1 MARARSGRD
10 AGWAGL
16 GAAGP
21 VLGLLAGGLL
31 VGGLVALA
39 GYPRAF
45 ARLQP
50 QGGLEGLGAAVGRGA
65 ARVLPTQT
73 VKIRRSVT
81 IGRPREEVWRF
92 VRDLAN
98 FPRFAWHVE
107 SVTPLGEG
115 RSRWVVRGPAG
126 SRLAWD
132 SVIEAEVENER
143 LSWTSVEGADVRNA
157 GVLGLRDAPGGRGTE
172 VHLRLAYDAPG
183 GKAGQLLAWLFGEEP
198 DVQARDDLGRLRAL
212 LETGEMATNAMRR
225 ADVGREAF

>member
-10 AGWAGL
+10 AGWAGR
-16 GAAGP
+16 GATGP
-21 VLGLLAGGLL
+21 VLGLLAGGLV

-39 GYPRAF
+39 GYGRGAS
-45 ARLQP
+45 LQP
-50 QGGLEGLGAAVGRGA
+50 QGGLGAAVGRGA
-65 ARVLPTQT
+65 ARVLPTRT

-81 IGRPREEVWRF
+81 VGRPREEVWPF

-107 SVTPLGEG
+107 SVTPLGHG
-115 RSRWVVRGPAG
+115 RSRWVVRGPGG

-132 SVIEAEVENER
+132 AVIEAEVENER
-143 LSWTSVEGADVRNA
+143 LSWTSVEGADIRNA

-198 DVQARDDLGRLRAL
+198 DVQARDDLGRLKAL
-212 LETGEMATNAMRR
+212 LETGEMPTNALRR
-225 ADVGREAF
+225 ADAGREAF

>member
-10 AGWAGL
+10 AGRAGS
-16 GAAGP
+16 GATGP
-21 VLGLLAGGLL
+21 VLGLLAGGLV

-39 GYPRAF
+39 RYGRGVAS
-45 ARLQP
+45 LQP
-50 QGGLEGLGAAVGRGA
+50 QGGLGAAA
-65 ARVLPTQT
+65 ARVLPAQT

-98 FPRFAWHVE
+98 FPRFAWHAE
-107 SVTPLGEG
+107 SVTPLGQG

-126 SRLAWD
+126 TRLTWD

-198 DVQARDDLGRLRAL
+198 DVQARDDLGRLKAL
-212 LETGEMATNAMRR
+212 LETGEMPTNAMRR
-225 ADVGREAF
+225 ADAGRETF

>member
-10 AGWAGL
+10 AGWAVPGT
-16 GAAGP
+16 AGP

-50 QGGLEGLGAAVGRGA
+50 QGGLDGLGAAVGRGA

-92 VRDLAN
+92 VRDFAN

-126 SRLAWD
+126 SHLAWD

-143 LSWTSVEGADVRNA
+143 LSWTSVEGADVCNA

-183 GKAGQLLAWLFGEEP
+183 GKAGQPPARLVGEGP
-198 DVQARDDLGRLRAL
+198 GGPARGDPRPPRAPLG
-212 LETGEMATNAMRR
+212 TGGVAPNAVRR
-225 ADVGREAF
+225 AGGGREG

>member
-1 MARARSGRD
+1 MARARSDRE
-10 AGWAGL
+10 AGWSGAGT
-16 GAAGP
+16 AGP

-39 GYPRAF
+39 GYPRGV

-50 QGGLEGLGAAVGRGA
+50 QGGFGAAIGRGA
-65 ARVLPTQT
+65 ARVLPTRT

-81 IGRPREEVWRF
+81 VGRPREEVWRF

-107 SVTPLGEG
+107 SVTPLGQG

-126 SRLAWD
+126 SHLTWD

-143 LSWTSVEGADVRNA
+143 LSWTSVDGADIRNA

-198 DVQARDDLGRLRAL
+198 DVQARDDLGRLKAL
-212 LETGEMATNAMRR
+212 LETGEMPTNAMRR
-225 ADVGREAF
+225 ADAGRETF